1 MRTFATPRGDVWF
14 TRSTPQDRPI
24 SGWSWFVTGGIVR
37 TVLLGHCGR
46 FAASS
51 QKRERTQGKQHH
63 REQPGHYHGGSDRGT
78 QYAQLH
84 PDPRGGDDERQR
96 GRLQQGGCQGAPL
109 TYHRPVQGG
118 RNPAGEQQGKK
129 EHGHQR
135 ERRPAGEK
143 CSHVELHSAGYE
155 EEWDKDVGVAPV
167 CTRSRSSIEPSAATE
182 KTLRSSLAAFVT
194 NRYWPSLVRVTDPC
208 DWRWGVPSPSPLV
221 ATLPMRSS
229 EPSSALRNAISS
241 LGAAL
246 VCT

>member
-1 MRTFATPRGDVWF
+1 MCGSLGQRRK
-14 TRSTPQDRPI
+14 
-24 SGWSWFVTGGIVR
+24 TGPYQVGPGSSLV
-37 TVLLGHCGR
+37 
-46 FAASS
+46 ASS
-51 QKRERTQGKQHH
+51 GPSCWATAVGLRPPRRSVRRTQGKQHH
-63 REQPGHYHGGSDRGT
+63 REQPGHYHGGSDRGA

-118 RNPAGEQQGKK
+118 RNPAGEQ
-129 EHGHQR
+129 
-135 ERRPAGEK
+135 

-167 CTRSRSSIEPSAATE
+167 CTRSRSSFKPSATTE

-194 NRYWPSLVRVTDPC
+194 NRYWPSLVKVTDPC
-208 DWRWGVPSPSPLV
+208 DWRWGVPSPSPPV

>member
-14 TRSTPQDRPI
+14 TRSTPQDRSI

-51 QKRERTQGKQHH
+51 QKREAH
-63 REQPGHYHGGSDRGT
+63 PGETAPQRAARPLPWRLRSRGSVCPAPSRS
-78 QYAQLH
+78 
-84 PDPRGGDDERQR
+84 RGGDDERQR

-155 EEWDKDVGVAPV
+155 EEWDKDAEADGL
-167 CTRSRSSIEPSAATE
+167 E
-182 KTLRSSLAAFVT
+182 LRMEAGM
-194 NRYWPSLVRVTDPC
+194 RHH
-208 DWRWGVPSPSPLV
+208 LV
-221 ATLPMRSS
+221 A
-229 EPSSALRNAISS
+229 I
-241 LGAAL
+241 
-246 VCT
+246 